1 MFLFF
6 ISRELQFVEIFHQLQ
21 LFIISLTT
29 GVLDV
34 WLNSKRAV
42 LKNADNVDTVNPSR
56 AINGV
61 PTPTLTLQLSHRWEL
76 RIDFVNR
83 EICCTTHSTFRNI
96 AILTI
101 SQWLCPRKFSGTVNM
116 RFDYVPEKFFILC
129 YSILS
134 NYSMIPV
141 FTLRGPWERHE
152 LPKPK

>member
-61 PTPTLTLQLSHRWEL
+61 PTPTLTLQLSHR
-76 RIDFVNR
+76 
-83 EICCTTHSTFRNI
+83 
-96 AILTI
+96 
-101 SQWLCPRKFSGTVNM
+101 
-116 RFDYVPEKFFILC
+116 
-129 YSILS
+129 
-134 NYSMIPV
+134 
-141 FTLRGPWERHE
+141 
-152 LPKPK
+152 